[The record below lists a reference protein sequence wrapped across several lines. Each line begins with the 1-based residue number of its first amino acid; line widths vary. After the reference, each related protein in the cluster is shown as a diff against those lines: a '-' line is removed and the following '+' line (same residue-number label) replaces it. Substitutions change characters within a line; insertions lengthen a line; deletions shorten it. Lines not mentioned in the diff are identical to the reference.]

1 MSGLVGPSVSQSC
14 TDQAR
19 PLKVIYIGAGISG
32 IRGAIQFIKKVAEL
46 ELAIHEK
53 NLVREQKC
61 TGARWSETINK
72 WFVQLKDL
80 TTDVKYEDS
89 ADVPGTEE
97 GVFNKWKWPDI
108 GVLLRRAKW
117 DSDVDLKDNSI
128 AVSGAG
134 NSGLQIVPDMLP
146 DVKHMDN
153 YLRGRFWIGGLFGDG
168 EMKKRIEWRWNFKYS
183 KEETKL

>member
-1 MSGLVGPSVSQSC
+1 MSGLVGPTVSQSC

-53 NLVREQKC
+53 NLVREQSIDVPAHVYQLTYESSPRRSFLAPQKC

-80 TTDVKYEDS
+80 TTDVM
-89 ADVPGTEE
+89 
-97 GVFNKWKWPDI
+97 
-108 GVLLRRAKW
+108 AKW

-134 NSGLQIVPDMLP
+134 NSGLQIVPAMLP
-146 DVKHMDN
+146 DVKHMEN
-153 YLRGRFWIGGLFGDG
+153 YLRGRSWIGGLFGDG

-183 KEETKL
+183 KEETKS